1 MNQIEGI
8 IEFKRILSD
17 LIRFKSI
24 AINHE
29 ECVKTANYLSDI
41 LRDTGF
47 KVNIVKI
54 KNGNPVIFAEIK
66 GDDESSLLFYNHY
79 DVQPAE
85 PIEEW
90 LTYPFELKIRNGY
103 LYGRGVGDNKG
114 NIVSRLI
121 ATKNML
127 EKRGFLPYGV
137 KFVIE
142 GEEEAGSPHLWEALK
157 QQKEKGFFRD
167 VKGAIW
173 EFGGYNRDGS
183 VTIYLGLKGILY
195 IEMKTKRLARDAHSA
210 LAVLLPSATWD
221 LIDFLVWL
229 RNSGLFQLKSF
240 YDDLIDFD
248 AILRKVE
255 EKGLEIAFD
264 EDGLKREY
272 GIEEFKDKLTGR
284 EALRTYYGKPTF
296 NIDGIYSGFTGKGQK
311 TVLPKEAAAKIDF
324 RLVPYQDPKKI
335 GLELCRMAKEYGI
348 ECKIISS
355 TPPAYTDLENSFVRK
370 IVYFLKEHKYQIKI
384 APWSPA
390 SGPMYYFT
398 RELNIPTISG
408 IGVSYWG
415 SAHHAP
421 NENIRVT
428 DVEKTISLIEKMLLD
443 STIVESK

>member
-90 LTYPFELKIRNGY
+90 LTDPFELKIRNGY

-142 GEEEAGSPHLWEALK
+142 GEEEAGSPHLWDCLLYTSPSP
-157 QQKEKGFFRD
+157 RD
-167 VKGAIW
+167 RG
-173 EFGGYNRDGS
+173 
-183 VTIYLGLKGILY
+183 
-195 IEMKTKRLARDAHSA
+195 
-210 LAVLLPSATWD
+210 
-221 LIDFLVWL
+221 
-229 RNSGLFQLKSF
+229 
-240 YDDLIDFD
+240 
-248 AILRKVE
+248 
-255 EKGLEIAFD
+255 
-264 EDGLKREY
+264 
-272 GIEEFKDKLTGR
+272 
-284 EALRTYYGKPTF
+284 
-296 NIDGIYSGFTGKGQK
+296 
-311 TVLPKEAAAKIDF
+311 
-324 RLVPYQDPKKI
+324 
-335 GLELCRMAKEYGI
+335 
-348 ECKIISS
+348 
-355 TPPAYTDLENSFVRK
+355 
-370 IVYFLKEHKYQIKI
+370 
-384 APWSPA
+384 
-390 SGPMYYFT
+390 
-398 RELNIPTISG
+398 
-408 IGVSYWG
+408 
-415 SAHHAP
+415 
-421 NENIRVT
+421 
-428 DVEKTISLIEKMLLD
+428 
-443 STIVESK
+443 